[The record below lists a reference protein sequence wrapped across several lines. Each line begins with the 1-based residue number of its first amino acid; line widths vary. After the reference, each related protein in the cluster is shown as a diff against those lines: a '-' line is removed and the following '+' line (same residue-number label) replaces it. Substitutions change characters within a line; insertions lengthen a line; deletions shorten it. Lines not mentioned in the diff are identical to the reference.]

1 MHRSVKIVLLGLFF
15 LLGTTLC
22 ALPTHAQTDTGDI
35 SVEGVVSGPPPSTA
49 PTIEEPASNVT
60 FATKSITVKGSCVS
74 GLIVKIYRNN
84 FFAGSTLCQ
93 PDGKYSVPIDLFV
106 GENTLVA
113 RQFDTFGQASPD
125 SNVVTVFY
133 TPQSTPPPTLPDEA
147 GAPTPAP
154 SSGPPQAPADTPAIA
169 QFQLIIEYDYT
180 LQSIY
185 TGTPFYLPVKFAGGT
200 GPYAISV
207 NWGDGTNDVFS
218 RTDTAPFTI
227 DHTYEKAGYYTVTMK
242 VSDSKGEQASLQFV
256 LLANGKPDASP
267 INQLLFP
274 GDGTLSL
281 GGAVLLGAG
290 IFLLLAGILFA
301 GYKWG
306 SSRSK
311 KV

>member
-1 MHRSVKIVLLGLFF
+1 MRRLVKTILLSLLF
-15 LLGTTLC
+15 LLGTTLF
-22 ALPTHAQTDTGDI
+22 ALPSYAQTNTGDI

-49 PTIEEPASNVT
+49 PTIEEPASNIT

-74 GLIVKIYRNN
+74 GLVVKIYRNN
-84 FFAGSTLCQ
+84 FFAGSALCQ

-106 GENTLVA
+106 GENILIA

-125 SNVVTVFY
+125 SNIVTIFY
-133 TPQSTPPPTLPDEA
+133 TPESVPPSLPDDA
-147 GAPTPAP
+147 DATSPVP
-154 SSGPPQAPADTPAIA
+154 SSGPAQAPADTPAIA

-200 GPYAISV
+200 GPYAISI

-218 RTDTAPFTI
+218 RTDTTPFTI

-242 VSDSKGEQASLQFV
+242 ISDSKGEQASLQFV
-256 LLANGKPDASP
+256 LLANGKPGTSP

-274 GDGTLSL
+274 GDGTLGLS
-281 GGAVLLGAG
+281 GVVLLGAG
-290 IFLLLAGILFA
+290 TLLFLAGMLFT

-306 SSRSK
+306 SSHAK